1 MAQRVR
7 ELLRTR
13 DESDE
18 PPVAQTSA
26 SPGATVWNRL
36 AARVPVRLDPGRR
49 AAIGVG
55 MAVALAAVV
64 TAIWLAAQRPHSL
77 AVPARPSI
85 AGAAS
90 PVGSSALAPPVAP
103 SVASASP
110 STPPV
115 IVVDVAGKV
124 RRPGLYRLPPGSR
137 VDDAVRR
144 AGGAL
149 RGIDLSSLNLAARVV
164 DGQQILVGRSVAA
177 PVPASSA
184 GLSAAAA
191 GPVSL
196 NSATLDELEALPGV
210 GPVLAQHI
218 IDWRSAHG
226 GFSSVEQLNDV
237 PGIGEVK
244 FGALRS
250 LVTT

>member
-1 MAQRVR
+1 
-7 ELLRTR
+7 
-13 DESDE
+13 
-18 PPVAQTSA
+18 
-26 SPGATVWNRL
+26 
-36 AARVPVRLDPGRR
+36 
-49 AAIGVG
+49 

-90 PVGSSALAPPVAP
+90 PVGSSALAPP
-103 SVASASP
+103 VASASP